1 MVMRPE
7 TLAEPV
13 YGFAGHHRPIRL
25 PSIATS
31 PDFGRMSLVAW
42 MTGQAQEA
50 MEAAEAAV
58 VGLRGAGMLTL
69 PRLSSADRLG
79 CDLPKDDA
87 PSMALAPA
95 NQTDRD
101 LRGVVQVTSRDA
113 GTAVLADDESPDY
126 EGLALA
132 EAGGSDGSA

>member
-7 TLAEPV
+7 TLAAPV

-25 PSIATS
+25 PNIATS
-31 PDFGRMSLVAW
+31 PDFGRTSLVAW

-50 MEAAEAAV
+50 MEAAEAGV
-58 VGLRGAGMLTL
+58 EGLRGAGILML

-79 CDLPKDDA
+79 CDLSKDDA

-95 NQTDRD
+95 NQTDCG
-101 LRGVVQVTSRDA
+101 LRGEVQVTSRDA
-113 GTAVLADDESPDY
+113 GTAVLADDVSPDY